1 MNELEE
7 LRRENAELRGQTLA
21 LNAQIAELITE
32 FARLNERVSELLA
45 VAQRKH
51 RKLPT
56 EKPPVAPPTVEG
68 EARRAFEQ
76 RPTAPEKLSKEQQP
90 KTKAKPTG
98 RKPIPIHLEA
108 EEHELRPSAC
118 ADCGET
124 ALDMVDELIEEKL
137 TS

>member
-32 FARLNERVSELLA
+32 LARLNERVSELLA

-51 RKLPT
+51 RKHPV
-56 EKPPVAPPTVEG
+56 EKPPAAPPTVEG

-76 RPTAPEKLSKEQQP
+76 RPLAPEKPSEETQP
-90 KTKAKPTG
+90 KTKTKPTG
-98 RKPIPIHLEA
+98 RKPIPSHLEA
-108 EEHELRPSAC
+108 E
-118 ADCGET
+118 
-124 ALDMVDELIEEKL
+124 
-137 TS
+137 